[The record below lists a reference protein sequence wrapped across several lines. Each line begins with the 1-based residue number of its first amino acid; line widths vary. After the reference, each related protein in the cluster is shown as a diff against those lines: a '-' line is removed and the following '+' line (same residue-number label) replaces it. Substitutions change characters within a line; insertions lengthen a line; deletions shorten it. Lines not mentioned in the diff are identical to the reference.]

1 MVYLNIISLLFAVVL
16 LLAMIVT
23 ACSAAP
29 ASAPSARL
37 EAVGAPAAAEQRL
50 FSPSD
55 VIGTVLQLQANDAR
69 REANFFCRFLPN
81 CRVATQQKV
90 KS

>member
-1 MVYLNIISLLFAVVL
+1 MIYFNNSFLFAVVL

-29 ASAPSARL
+29 ASSSRL
-37 EAVGAPAAAEQRL
+37 EAVAAAAEQRL

-81 CRVATQQKV
+81 CHVATQQKV